1 MAGQKITWAQMV
13 SSRSKL
19 LTPYKETYHR
29 KKGETDLLSY
39 IMRLE
44 QSIQNLQQK
53 TEDLQQQNQELQNKV
68 NKLERAADK
77 KAQQQEKQALV
88 KEVIQECISPPHEE
102 LVEFVEKTVS
112 QHRPAQAKTDLKS
125 EIQQQIKI

>member
-29 KKGETDLLSY
+29 KKGEFDPFSH

-44 QSIQNLQQK
+44 QLITELQRK
-53 TEDLQQQNQELQNKV
+53 TRDLQQQNQQLQLKV
-68 NKLERAADK
+68 NKLERATDK
-77 KAQQQEKQALV
+77 KVQQQEKQTLV
-88 KEVIQECISPPHEE
+88 KEVIQECISHPHEE
-102 LVEFVEKTVS
+102 LVEFLEKTAS
-112 QHRPAQAKTDLKS
+112 QHRPAQSETDLKM
-125 EIQQQIKI
+125 EI